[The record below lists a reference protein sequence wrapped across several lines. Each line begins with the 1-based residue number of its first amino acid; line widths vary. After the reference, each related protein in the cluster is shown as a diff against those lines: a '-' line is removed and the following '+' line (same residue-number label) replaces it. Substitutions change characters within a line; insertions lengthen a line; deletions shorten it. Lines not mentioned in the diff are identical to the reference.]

1 MFTELINKYKKND
14 FEIFIGGC
22 FLLLFILFIFRL
34 GKNGS
39 YSTTFYLPIR
49 RGGGGWG
56 ESPLKKE
63 PKVSS
68 GEKECRRV
76 LEELFKRPFPNERPD
91 FLRNTVTGGLYN
103 LEIDC
108 YNEGLKLGVEYS
120 GVQHYKF
127 IPFFHKNKEAFMNQK
142 YRDELKRRICKD
154 NNVVLIEV
162 PYTIK
167 VEDIKG
173 FLIDKLRQTGYIR
186 Q

>member
-1 MFTELINKYKKND
+1 MLTDLIDRYKKYD

-34 GKNGS
+34 GKDGS
-39 YSTTFYLPIR
+39 YATTFYLPTQKSNTKR
-49 RGGGGWG
+49 
-56 ESPLKKE
+56 E

-76 LEELFKRPFPNERPD
+76 LEELFKRSFPNERPD

-108 YNEGLKLGVEYS
+108 YNEDLKLGVEYS

-127 IPFFHKNKEAFMNQK
+127 VPFFHKNKEAFMNQK

-162 PYTIK
+162 PYTVK

-173 FLIDKLRQTGYIR
+173 FLIDKLRKTGYIR